1 MANARENMP
10 NNTFIKLFHNQ
21 ASAVHEESEVE
32 QKEVVD
38 RPELLSKMN
47 KAWPISKEEM

>member
-10 NNTFIKLFHNQ
+10 NNTFIKLFNNQ
-21 ASAVHEESEVE
+21 AAAVHGESEVE
-32 QKEVVD
+32 QKDVN
-38 RPELLSKMN
+38 RPELLSKLN